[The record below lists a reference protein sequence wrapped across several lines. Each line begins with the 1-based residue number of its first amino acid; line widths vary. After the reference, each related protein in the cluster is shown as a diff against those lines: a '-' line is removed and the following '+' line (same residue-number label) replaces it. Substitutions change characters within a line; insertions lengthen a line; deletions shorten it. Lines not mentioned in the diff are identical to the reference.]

1 MRQSLT
7 PSGLLSAL
15 LGALLAL
22 AFSANLS
29 HAAAPASDPMQE
41 GARHFQNADYKG
53 AVAAWQPLAIK
64 GNPVAQNNLGVLYLD
79 GKGVK
84 QDTSEAVRYL
94 SLSAASGSSLGQ
106 NNLGGLYR
114 EGKGVA
120 RDYAKAAQWF
130 TASAAQGNAAAMY
143 NLGLMYE
150 MGQGMKPE
158 PFHAYMWYALA
169 AEQNTVVN
177 ASAHRDALWG
187 RMTVA
192 AQKQA
197 KEMTAAC
204 KSQAY
209 KGCRWNKFPA

>member
-1 MRQSLT
+1 MRKSIT
-7 PSGLLSAL
+7 FSGL

-22 AFSANLS
+22 AFSISLG
-29 HAAAPASDPMQE
+29 HAAPATSDPMQD
-41 GARHFQNADYKG
+41 GARHFQRADYK
-53 AVAAWQPLAIK
+53 AAIASWQPLAIK
-64 GNPVAQNNLGVLYLD
+64 GNPVAQNNLGILYLD

-114 EGKGVA
+114 EGKGVP
-120 RDYAKAAQWF
+120 RDYSKAAQWF
-130 TASAAQGNAAAMY
+130 VASAAQGNAAAMY

-150 MGQGMKPE
+150 MGQGMKAE

-169 AEQNTVVN
+169 AEQNTIAN
-177 ASAHRDALWG
+177 AAAHRDALWG
-187 RMTVA
+187 RMTPA

-197 KEMTAAC
+197 KEMAAAC
-204 KSQAY
+204 KGKAY
-209 KGCRWNKFPA
+209 KGCLWNKFPA